1 MSTLDQNKNTVI
13 DYCNQ
18 AINQRQ
24 PARAVA
30 TYIHP
35 NVRQH
40 NPHAADG
47 PDAIVDF
54 MTTLTTNNPDVHL
67 DLRRVIAEDDLVVTH
82 SHIRLSPDDPGTAV
96 IDIYRLADGKITEHW
111 DVAQPVPETTANNN
125 TMF

>member
-24 PARAVA
+24 PAQAVA
-30 TYIHP
+30 AYIHP
-35 NVRQH
+35 NIRQH
-40 NPHAADG
+40 NPHAGDG
-47 PDAIVDF
+47 PAAIVDF

-67 DLRRVIAEDDLVVTH
+67 DIKRVIAENDLVVTH
-82 SHIRLSPDDPGTAV
+82 SHIRLSADHPGTAV

-111 DVAQPVPETTANNN
+111 DVAQPVPATTANNN